1 MRLFQL
7 LFRASPAALLLVLC
21 LQLGSN
27 KAQENTT
34 SPRIMIMDFQLSR
47 AEDEKQEVTADLSVK
62 TELKECMV
70 VKAYLNSNVHIE
82 SGFNFKYTA
91 CLCEEN
97 PRHFFWDFKT
107 SCKYRSYPRKE
118 LPNSHQGGETIN
130 RNRAAELSRTRTSG
144 QKDRREGGKS
154 MGRRDG
160 KVPRF

>member
-107 SCKYRSYPRKE
+107 SSNASIAAVVDIVRE
-118 LPNSHQGGETIN
+118 LGICPDNDAVIPIRAN
-130 RNRAAELSRTRTSG
+130 RFYTVKTLRAA
-144 QKDRREGGKS
+144 
-154 MGRRDG
+154 
-160 KVPRF
+160 

>member
-27 KAQENTT
+27 KAQENT
-34 SPRIMIMDFQLSR
+34 PRIMIMDFQLSR

-107 SCKYRSYPRKE
+107 SSNASIAAVVDIVRE
-118 LPNSHQGGETIN
+118 LGICPDNDAVIPIRAN
-130 RNRAAELSRTRTSG
+130 RFYTVKTLRAA
-144 QKDRREGGKS
+144 
-154 MGRRDG
+154 
-160 KVPRF
+160 